1 MADGNRGRGVTVE
14 KLMFSV
20 AEAAEI
26 LGIGQTK
33 TYELV
38 LTGQLGSVKVGRCRR
53 VPRLELE
60 NYIARLIQEQRG
72 AA

>member
-1 MADGNRGRGVTVE
+1 MD
-14 KLMFSV
+14 KQLFSV
-20 AEAAEI
+20 VEAAQV

-38 LTGQLGSVKVGRCRR
+38 LSGQLGSVKVGRCRR
-53 VPRLELE
+53 VPRVELE
-60 NYIARLIQEQRG
+60 SYIARLIQQQREG